1 MDQIEGEG
9 GVNGFSLMMV
19 DDGMVWP
26 EFRRDDNDS
35 SEVRR
40 SGVDTWLRRSGFEL
54 GMRKFDAGRGNRRRE
69 CTMAL
74 HRVSVGEKWGG
85 GV

>member
-19 DDGMVWP
+19 DNGMVWP

-35 SEVRR
+35 SEV
-40 SGVDTWLRRSGFEL
+40 
-54 GMRKFDAGRGNRRRE
+54 
-69 CTMAL
+69 
-74 HRVSVGEKWGG
+74 
-85 GV
+85 